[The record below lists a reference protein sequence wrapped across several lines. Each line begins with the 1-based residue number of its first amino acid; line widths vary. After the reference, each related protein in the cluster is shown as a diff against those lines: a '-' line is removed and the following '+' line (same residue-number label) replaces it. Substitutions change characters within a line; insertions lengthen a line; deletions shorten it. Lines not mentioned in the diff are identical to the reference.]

1 MISKILDM
9 SPKESERITVAYKKE
24 RSRLLGYIRNR
35 IPDRL
40 EAEDIL
46 QDVFYQLTI
55 GFSDIRRIENLT
67 AWLYR
72 VTDNRIIDLF
82 RKKRPV
88 TFSFKENSAED
99 EDGPLTL
106 EEILPSI
113 ETTPG
118 DEELKEMIW
127 ETIEETL
134 TELPEEQRDL
144 FIQNEFEEMSFREIS
159 EKTGVGIN
167 TLISRKRYA
176 VLALRK
182 NLDELYKLLKNN

>member
-1 MISKILDM
+1 M

-24 RSRLLGYIRNR
+24 RNRLLGYIRSR
-35 IPDRL
+35 IHDQF

-46 QDVFYQLTI
+46 QDIFYQLTV
-55 GFSDIRRIENLT
+55 GFRNIERIENLT

-72 VTDNRIIDLF
+72 VANNRIIDLF
-82 RKKRPV
+82 RKKRHSA
-88 TFSFKENSAED
+88 FSYNENYADD

-106 EEILPSI
+106 EEILPS
-113 ETTPG
+113 TGTLPD
-118 DEELKEMIW
+118 DEEIKEIIW

-134 TELPEEQRDL
+134 SELPEEQSSV
-144 FIQNEFEEMSFREIS
+144 FIQNEFEDLSFKEIS

-176 VLALRK
+176 VLALRD
-182 NLDELYKLLKNN
+182 NLKELYELLKNK